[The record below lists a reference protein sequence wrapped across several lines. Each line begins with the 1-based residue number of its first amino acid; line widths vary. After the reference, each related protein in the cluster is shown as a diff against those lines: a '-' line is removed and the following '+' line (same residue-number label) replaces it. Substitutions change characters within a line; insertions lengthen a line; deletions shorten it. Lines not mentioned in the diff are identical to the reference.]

1 MIVYQL
7 KCSRGHGFEAWF
19 RNGAAWETQSAA
31 GDVACPMCGDTDV
44 GKAPMAPNVARS
56 RSHEDVAEK
65 RAREVAR
72 EILQAVDKLR
82 QEVEEKCDD
91 VGDKFAEE
99 ARRIHYGETEERGI
113 YGEATDA
120 EAVELDDEGIEFY
133 RLPRIERRDN

>member
-7 KCSRGHGFEAWF
+7 KCSGGHGFEAWF
-19 RNGAAWETQSAA
+19 RDGASYETQRTA

-44 GKAPMAPNVARS
+44 GKAPMAPHVATS
-56 RSHEDVAEK
+56 RSHLDPHER

-72 EILQAVDKLR
+72 EILQTVDKLR
-82 QEVEEKCDD
+82 REVEENCDN

-99 ARRIHYGETEERGI
+99 ARRIHHGETEERGI

-133 RLPRIERRDN
+133 RLPRVERRDN